1 METMVSLQL
10 EDESS
15 KETFDHEMPPIVKRS
30 TLMFDHIP
38 TPRTSHQEIK
48 ASRDY
53 LKQMCKMGFP
63 DIQRD
68 FPDVFVKFLSAARL
82 LPYTALQQLLARA
95 SSICGSGKYVEC
107 VGYMIILI
115 DVINEHCRNEDILIK

>member
-1 METMVSLQL
+1 METKISLKL
-10 EDESS
+10 EDEDS
-15 KETFDHEMPPIVKRS
+15 KESFGDELESITKRS
-30 TLMFDHIP
+30 TLVFDHLSS
-38 TPRTSHQEIK
+38 TRTSHQEII

-63 DIQRD
+63 DIQRE

-82 LPYTALQQLLARA
+82 LPYTALHQLLARA

-115 DVINEHCRNEDILIK
+115 DVINENCRNESLI